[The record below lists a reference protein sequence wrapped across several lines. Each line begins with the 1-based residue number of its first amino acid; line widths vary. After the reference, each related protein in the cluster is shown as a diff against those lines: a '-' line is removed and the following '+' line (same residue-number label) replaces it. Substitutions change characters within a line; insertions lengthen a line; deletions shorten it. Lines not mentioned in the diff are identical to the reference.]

1 MTADSPKKAKPSPAG
16 IQRKPVMKIA
26 PVQAPVPD
34 DTAMALK
41 NLRMMVR
48 DVAQNWS
55 SRLEG
60 ELAAVIEE
68 IEVGGA
74 DPAISKKKEWK
85 QSLQKIHKIAMDP
98 KIKMDKGRMQDIRK
112 LHTMVKNIRQI
123 IEELDQ

>member
-1 MTADSPKKAKPSPAG
+1 MTADSPKKAKPSPA
-16 IQRKPVMKIA
+16 RVK
-26 PVQAPVPD
+26 QAPGMKAATVPVVVPD

-68 IEVGGA
+68 IEAGGA
-74 DPAISKKKEWK
+74 DPAISKKKGMETIPAED
-85 QSLQKIHKIAMDP
+85 S
-98 KIKMDKGRMQDIRK
+98 
-112 LHTMVKNIRQI
+112 
-123 IEELDQ
+123 

>member
-1 MTADSPKKAKPSPAG
+1 MTPDFPKKAKISLPG
-16 IQRKPVMKIA
+16 LQRKPAVKTA
-26 PVQAPVPD
+26 PVQSPVPD

-68 IEVGGA
+68 IEAGAA
-74 DPAISKKKEWK
+74 DPAINKKKEWR
-85 QSLQKIHKIAMDP
+85 QSLGKIHKIAMDP

-112 LHTMVKNIRQI
+112 LHAMVKNIRQI
-123 IEELDQ
+123 MEELDK